1 MNSPFYQIRSTL
13 VFMRRVF
20 GFPLQ
25 PKDGSFEEFKFITRI
40 EALRFLFIS
49 LLPLAIHLYWFI
61 VFLASDQHLVNLLNL
76 EVFIFKN
83 YSRSKM
89 DIATAV
95 VWALASSTITTA
107 YLILFKRNVKAINT
121 YCSDFSQARSKI
133 GLILKNRT
141 NQVKQ
146 KCFKKIESSE
156 KLIIYGQSINL
167 VTTSII
173 TIWMYMLLEMAMKQ
187 DFMSEYGTSFQVVSL
202 MLYIFYPA
210 LYFYDP
216 MSCTVE
222 LIICQVINGLS
233 ELLEDWQ
240 KILQGQ
246 LSNLHRLERDEEK
259 MMHDNSSKDHFKDK
273 KM

>member
-25 PKDGSFEEFKFITRI
+25 PKDVSFEEFKFITRI

-89 DIATAV
+89 DIATAL

-107 YLILFKRNVKAINT
+107 YLILFKRNVKAINA
-121 YCSDFSQARSKI
+121 YCSDFSQARAAR
-133 GLILKNRT
+133 GGVGGTDGRRHEAPVTVAPLLPDPPARPPWVLLPGEPRPQVCVCAEVPPRFWLKNAISGWNIQTITTVQHYFKAKTQKKLRVCSVK
-141 NQVKQ
+141 NQP
-146 KCFKKIESSE
+146 E
-156 KLIIYGQSINL
+156 N
-167 VTTSII
+167 
-173 TIWMYMLLEMAMKQ
+173 
-187 DFMSEYGTSFQVVSL
+187 
-202 MLYIFYPA
+202 
-210 LYFYDP
+210 
-216 MSCTVE
+216 
-222 LIICQVINGLS
+222 
-233 ELLEDWQ
+233 
-240 KILQGQ
+240 
-246 LSNLHRLERDEEK
+246 
-259 MMHDNSSKDHFKDK
+259 
-273 KM
+273 